1 MSNVKTNLGLVEY
14 VKAQLG
20 KPYWFGTCGQTASLT
35 LYHNNKKA
43 YPKYYTATDFP
54 SQFGQR
60 VHDCSGLIDG
70 YIMSETPTSEP
81 DYQGK
86 YDFSANSLRSA
97 CRVKGDIGT
106 IPELAGVCVFYDGHV
121 GVYIG
126 NGEVIEARGHA
137 YGVVKTKLADRDWKW
152 WGKHPLLEYIE
163 PKKEE
168 ENDEMKTVA
177 IEMPVLR
184 KGMKN
189 IEAIKTLQRLL
200 IAYGYK
206 GKNGKDLEVDGSF
219 GGNTDFAVREYQ
231 EAEKLEVD
239 GVVGRGTWTAL
250 LIK

>member
-1 MSNVKTNLGLVEY
+1 MSNVKTNVGLVEY
-14 VKAQLG
+14 AKAQLG
-20 KPYWFGTCGQTASLT
+20 KPYWFGTYGQTANET
-35 LYHNNKKA
+35 LYKSLKKS
-43 YPKYYTATDFP
+43 YPSKYTATDFP
-54 SQFGQR
+54 SQYGQR
-60 VHDCSGLIDG
+60 VHDCCGLIDG
-70 YIMSETPTSEP
+70 YMMSETPTSEP
-81 DYQGK
+81 VRNSALDY
-86 YDFSANSLRSA
+86 SANGLRAA
-97 CRVKGDIGT
+97 CKIKGDIDT
-106 IPELAGVCVFYDGHV
+106 LPEVPGACVFYDGHV

-126 NGEVIEARGHA
+126 NGEVIEARGHK
-137 YGVVKTKLADRDWKW
+137 YGVVKTKLSQRSWKW
-152 WGKHPLLEYIE
+152 WGLHPLIEYNE
-163 PKKEE
+163 AKEE
-168 ENDEMKTVA
+168 PEKMKTVA

-206 GKNGKDLEVDGSF
+206 GKNGKYLEVDGSF